1 MEQIFAFPSHG
12 MGLGLVQMPLQNAMP
27 SAVEYSLNPNAV
39 EFVPSYRQ
47 RSEFPSAD
55 TKTEATS
62 TTTLLHPEVVGD
74 AVNRVANGFHVQH
87 QLLDFLSQLGD
98 EQMPLDEI
106 SVGLLPGG
114 QGLSMT
120 FTKKQADQQLQ
131 PPDPI
136 SPIILERQSLQLAVG
151 DQEKLASRPESVL
164 VAQFLI
170 RVNDILSE
178 KCEYSGEG
186 SVCPK
191 CTLCSNR
198 SYTELEIEHQIEG
211 IKAFEKFF
219 TFTDSTRYQDLVSHK
234 AFKELC
240 HKLGLIVSRDQIH
253 INRADSRASTAV
265 PPPTAQSSSVTVCM
279 SNDEMKQGVETASYA
294 GDDESQLNGGE
305 LTPRGC
311 AGSSIPTEYIRGKL
325 YRYEDSEGSQLVN
338 QLNDAHQDAEPMMID
353 DFHLDVP
360 STTPDKSVMGTS
372 VPATFPRVYKSAK
385 AKCSARGAGP
395 SGLQGGS
402 QVPRSSIYGR
412 SMVTQVQGTPSIM
425 QRLRST
431 AVGGHMQA
439 GSAVQRKVQM
449 EPSSNGGAA
458 RKLNRLASA
467 KSGCVYQ
474 QSGNMSAVQTGRVN
488 RPGKTSNAVQKQQ
501 SNHTC
506 KAGKSTVTNRMGMST
521 PKQPHGTAQ
530 RMIPRSTNASMMRQT
545 EVKRRMSLM
554 RNDSDSDLLY
564 NEYLFK

>member
-12 MGLGLVQMPLQNAMP
+12 MGLGLVRMPHQSP
-27 SAVEYSLNPNAV
+27 IPCVPEYSLNPNAV

-47 RSEFPSAD
+47 FPSAE

-62 TTTLLHPEVVGD
+62 TTTLPKPEIVGD
-74 AVNRVANGFHVQH
+74 AVNRAENGFYFQR
-87 QLLDFLSQLGD
+87 QIFEFLSQLGD

-120 FTKKQADQQLQ
+120 FTAKQPVHQLQ
-131 PPDPI
+131 PPDSI
-136 SPIILERQSLQLAVG
+136 SPIFHERQSLRLAVG

-170 RVNDILSE
+170 RVNDLLSE
-178 KCEYSGEG
+178 KYEISGDG
-186 SVCPK
+186 SVCPR

-198 SYTELEIEHQIEG
+198 SYTEVEIEHQIEG
-211 IKAFEKFF
+211 IKAFENFF
-219 TFTDSTRYQDLVSHK
+219 TFTEPMSYQDLVTHK

-240 HKLGLIVSRDQIH
+240 HRLGLIVSRDQIP
-253 INRADSRASTAV
+253 INRSASRVSTVV

-279 SNDEMKQGVETASYA
+279 SNNGRKPDVEADAYA
-294 GDDESQLNGGE
+294 GDDESQLISSP
-305 LTPRGC
+305 PRESVGP
-311 AGSSIPTEYIRGKL
+311 SIPMEYVRGNL

-338 QLNDAHQDAEPMMID
+338 QLNEAEQSTEPMMVE
-353 DFHLDVP
+353 DFHLDVSQTMP
-360 STTPDKSVMGTS
+360 AKSVITNS
-372 VPATFPRVYKSAK
+372 VPSSFPRVYKSAK
-385 AKCSARGAGP
+385 AKCSARGPGS
-395 SGLQGGS
+395 SGLQNGP
-402 QVPRSSIYGR
+402 QAHRSSVFGR
-412 SMVTQVQGTPSIM
+412 SMMQPVQATPSTI
-425 QRLRST
+425 QRFRST
-431 AVGGHMQA
+431 AIGVHIPGG
-439 GSAVQRKVQM
+439 STTQRKVQID
-449 EPSSNGGAA
+449 PCPHGAP
-458 RKLNRLASA
+458 RKQNRLAAA

-474 QSGNMSAVQTGRVN
+474 QSGNMSAVAAGRVT
-488 RPGKTSNAVQKQQ
+488 RPGKASTSVQKQQ

-506 KAGKSTVTNRMGMST
+506 KAGKSAVTNRMGMSNS
-521 PKQPHGTAQ
+521 KQPHGTSQ

-554 RNDSDSDLLY
+554 RGDSDSDLLY